1 MVSLVNPAIAY
12 HLLKGYVIEKDRI
25 WRDDIEKINNF
36 KDKQFRKIIRYAY
49 DVPIYRKKYREAGIR
64 PDDIKGIGDIKK
76 LPFI

>member
-1 MVSLVNPAIAY
+1 MNPFLNPVFLLRATKAYVTDINRVWRVSYEEL
-12 HLLKGYVIEKDRI
+12 EKYR
-25 WRDDIEKINNF
+25 
-36 KDKQFRKIIRYAY
+36 DKQFRKIIRYAY